1 MLRTVYIIYLTVMVL
16 PGSLCIECS
25 SSMDDDKMY
34 YYNDSVMLPLESY
47 CFVNEH
53 SIRLKESNVLLNVIN
68 NTGDWIIAT
77 NTTNMFTVCINGS
90 INNCSSDDTGTDAY
104 QFNTAL
110 YIIQFISCSAGI
122 IVGIANISMHL
133 IYKELRTVSGILII
147 ILCIITCIG
156 FSIGVTR
163 ITITYYQINAHVT
176 MYLLLFNLPDVFVRA
191 IYESTRT
198 TVLIHLAYTMYRS
211 YRVVGEWKN
220 ERSLLCRYIT
230 FIIVAST
237 ASATVIITAYVIT
250 HRNMFD
256 SEDRQCA
263 YYFNTLYTEGGQLP
277 IALILI
283 FAFYSTWLFTL
294 LIFVAIILVLYF
306 LTTKKCCATSSTSR
320 DLRVSVILIA
330 TADLSAI
337 ISIILVIL
345 HVSRYI
351 VFSVTSPIFAVE
363 QLALFTL
370 FATSSKVKCCCM
382 EERET
387 HTTYSS

>member
-1 MLRTVYIIYLTVMVL
+1 MLRTVYIFYLTMMVL
-16 PGSLCIECS
+16 SGSLCKECS

-53 SIRLKESNVLLNVIN
+53 TIRIKESNVLLNVIN

-90 INNCSSDDTGTDAY
+90 INNCSSDDTENDAY
-104 QFNTAL
+104 QFTTAL
-110 YIIQFISCSAGI
+110 YIIQFISCFVGI

-163 ITITYYQINAHVT
+163 ITITYHQTNVPAILCT
-176 MYLLLFNLPDVFVRA
+176 LLITYLDLFLRN

-198 TVLIHLAYTMYRS
+198 TILIQLAYTMYRS

-220 ERSLLCRYIT
+220 ERSLLYRYIT
-230 FIIVAST
+230 FIIVSST
-237 ASATVIITAYVIT
+237 VSATVIITANVINY
-250 HRNMFD
+250 RDIID
-256 SEDRQCA
+256 SADRQCA
-263 YYFNTLYTEGGQLP
+263 YYFNTLYIEGGQLP
-277 IALILI
+277 VSTFLT
-283 FAFYSTWLFTL
+283 FAIYSTWLFTQ

-306 LTTKKCCATSSTSR
+306 LTTKKCCAMSSASR

-337 ISIILVIL
+337 ISIILLIL
-345 HVSRYI
+345 RISRYI
-351 VFSVTSPIFAVE
+351 IPSVTLPIVAVE

-382 EERET
+382 EEREK
-387 HTTYSS
+387 YSTPSS